1 MLITAGPTREPIDDV
16 RFIGNR
22 SSGTLGIELAREA
35 VNRGIR
41 TTLALGS
48 SVHEPNIREVGV
60 TRFETTADLHQLLL
74 CRVPDIDILVMA
86 AAVADHTPAVRHPG
100 KLGRNETGSITIDLV
115 PTPDLLASV
124 AASAR
129 PDQLLVGFA
138 LEPADRLAESA
149 QRKLETK
156 HVDLIVAN
164 PLDTMESSVIE
175 ATLFPSAALSHL
187 VERSPGQRSKESFA
201 AWLIPMLVQCL
212 RHKANR

>member
-1 MLITAGPTREPIDDV
+1 K
-16 RFIGNR
+16 
-22 SSGTLGIELAREA
+22 
-35 VNRGIR
+35 
-41 TTLALGS
+41 
-48 SVHEPNIREVGV
+48 
-60 TRFETTADLHQLLL
+60 FETTADLDRLLHD
-74 CRVPDIDILVMA
+74 RVPDTDVLVMA

-100 KLGRNETGSITIDLV
+100 KLGRNETGAITIDLV

-175 ATLFPSAALSHL
+175 ATLFPTAVLSHL
-187 VERSPGQRSKESFA
+187 VERLPGRRSKESFA